1 MNINTLLPIITLTA
15 VVLTGCT
22 SVPVETTEKSSQQK
36 PADSLTQAAALRRQ
50 GNWLD
55 AIRTLEQAQQLHP
68 DSRVIEQTLVNL
80 KQAWQH
86 EKQTLYQR
94 LTIAETRALLQ
105 QQQLLKSIS
114 ENSPADIRAKTALL
128 LKAVQLEGKL
138 EELNDCI
145 DYQKQHNLEL
155 ASACGHLAHQIE
167 QSEDSRKKYQSI
179 NQAYQQALQQSQLI
193 RKQRS
198 EQQLL
203 NEARMLIEQGAYLEA
218 HVILEEILNSSPDN
232 KEALALI
239 QQLDS
244 TLKQQAEI
252 LFSVGDQLYRDGQLQ
267 QAVAVWK
274 SLLKLSPDDTNL
286 KARIERAERVL
297 SKLESLRKEQAEV
310 ERKPE

>member
-1 MNINTLLPIITLTA
+1 MNINTLLLIITLGA
-15 VVLTGCT
+15 LALSGCT
-22 SVPVETTEKSSQQK
+22 SVPVETTEKSSTQK
-36 PADSLTQAAALRRQ
+36 PADSLTQAADFRKR

-55 AIRTLEQAQQLHP
+55 AIRVLEQAQQLHP
-68 DSRVIEQTLVNL
+68 DSRVIQQTLDNL

-86 EKQTLYQR
+86 EKQTRYHR
-94 LTIAETRALLQ
+94 LAIAETRALLQ
-105 QQQLLKSIS
+105 QQHLLKSIS
-114 ENSPADIRAKTALL
+114 ENSPADIRAKTGLL
-128 LKAVQLEGKL
+128 MKAVQLEGKL
-138 EELNDCI
+138 DELNDCI
-145 DYQKQHNLEL
+145 NYQKQHNLEL
-155 ASACGHLAHQIE
+155 ASTCGHLVHQIE

-179 NQAYQQALQQSQLI
+179 NQAYQQALQQSRLI

-203 NEARMLIEQGAYLEA
+203 KEAGTLIEQGAYLEA
-218 HVILEEILNSSPDN
+218 HVMLEEVLNSSPDN
-232 KEALALI
+232 SEALALI

-244 TLKQQAEI
+244 RLKQQAEI
-252 LFSVGDQLYRDGQLQ
+252 LFSVGDQLYRDGQLE

-297 SKLESLRKEQAEV
+297 TKLESLRKEQAEA